1 MPGKW
6 DGKSRPTNDAYR
18 RNFMD
23 IFEKEKEITD
33 ISMKQSI
40 ANKKERL
47 EKEKAK
53 AQKNKPNKEK
63 K

>member
-53 AQKNKPNKEK
+53 AQKNKTNKE
-63 K
+63 

>member
-6 DGKSRPTNDAYR
+6 DGKSRPSNNSYR
-18 RNFMD
+18 KNFMD
-23 IFEKEKEITD
+23 IFGKEKEITD

-47 EKEKAK
+47 DKKK
-53 AQKNKPNKEK
+53 KKKNAR
-63 K
+63 

>member
-1 MPGKW
+1 M
-6 DGKSRPTNDAYR
+6 RE
-18 RNFMD
+18 FMD